1 MQWLKKELCLG
12 PDIFQR
18 LVPIE
23 AHEASSLYSEEQAKL
38 LRTVCSDIEIAN
50 GDLAVFLSALQLD
63 DIPREEDLIQVPQE
77 LIECAAS
84 LSVRYLEIPQKK
96 IKYQTNKYFICIVQI
111 QITSRFS
118 S

>member
-1 MQWLKKELCLG
+1 MAKNKELCLG

-38 LRTVCSDIEIAN
+38 LRTVCSDIEMAN

-84 LSVRYLEIPQKK
+84 LSVRY
-96 IKYQTNKYFICIVQI
+96 
-111 QITSRFS
+111 
-118 S
+118 